1 VVADSSVRYFQM
13 KRAVSKVKFS
23 GKLQVWK
30 ASLMGSFQHLS
41 LSGLQPRTTKK
52 NKSDQQLM

>member
-1 VVADSSVRYFQM
+1 M